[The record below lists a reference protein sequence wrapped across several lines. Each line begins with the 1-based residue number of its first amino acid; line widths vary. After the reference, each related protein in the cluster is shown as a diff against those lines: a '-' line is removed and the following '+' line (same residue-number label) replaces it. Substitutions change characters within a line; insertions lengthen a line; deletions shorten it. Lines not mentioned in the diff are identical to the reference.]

1 MDDRVSVASIH
12 DLKYMSGYQ
21 NMKHYTCICKK
32 ERQTSM
38 PILSQSHFKNTP
50 YMGFN
55 LLTLP
60 KTMATGK
67 HKNAETEMGGD
78 A

>member
-1 MDDRVSVASIH
+1 M
-12 DLKYMSGYQ
+12 
-21 NMKHYTCICKK
+21 NHYTCICEK

-60 KTMATGK
+60 KTRATGK
-67 HKNAETEMGGD
+67 HKNTETETGGD